1 MSILT
6 SESLLPDCAGTSVDC
21 NMNEPDGEKEVNMNN
36 HQTKTT
42 HADKSDLES
51 ADGEEQPVVN
61 VAGLG
66 RNQSERSIVSR
77 DPR

>member
-51 ADGEEQPVVN
+51 ADGEEQPIWMKTRSNKRITANVN
-61 VAGLG
+61 
-66 RNQSERSIVSR
+66 
-77 DPR
+77 